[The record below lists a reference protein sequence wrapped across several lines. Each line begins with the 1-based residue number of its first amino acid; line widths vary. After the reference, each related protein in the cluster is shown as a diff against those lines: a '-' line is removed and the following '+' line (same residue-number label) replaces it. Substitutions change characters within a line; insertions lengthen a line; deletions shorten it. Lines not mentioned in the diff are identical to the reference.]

1 MIASILKGQ
10 DVTFIPAGKAAGYSK
25 YNLVTSTANGN
36 DGAGGFSF
44 VGESFGATT
53 TYRVTASFDGG
64 TTFNNIPSATATT
77 GTWNNNGLFTTDG
90 AGEMQIAFAHS
101 RLTSMANWPGSVNS
115 GTINLRVTNIA
126 TGTHH
131 PGPAGSHRPRATAP
145 WRRTARGR
153 PERTGSTASRAAQD
167 LPVRRSRSCQAA
179 RRRPLS

>member
-1 MIASILKGQ
+1 MNKITSKYFTIFFLTASMLVGQ
-10 DVTFIPAGKAAGYSK
+10 DVTFIPAGKASGYSK
-25 YNLVTSTANGN
+25 YNLTTSTANGN

-44 VGESFGATT
+44 VGDGFGATT

-115 GTINLRVTNIA
+115 GTINLRAVSY
-126 TGTHH
+126 THL
-131 PGPAGSHRPRATAP
+131 RAHET
-145 WRRTARGR
+145 
-153 PERTGSTASRAAQD
+153 
-167 LPVRRSRSCQAA
+167 
-179 RRRPLS
+179 

>member
-1 MIASILKGQ
+1 MNKITSKYFTIFFVIASILKGQ
-10 DVTFIPAGKAAGYSK
+10 DVTFIPAGKASGYSK
-25 YNLVTSTANGN
+25 YNLTTSTANGN

-44 VGESFGATT
+44 VGDGFGATT

-126 TGTHH
+126 TGTHY
-131 PGPAGSHRPRATAP
+131 PGSAGSQFTLDLVRPSVATA
-145 WRRTARGR
+145 
-153 PERTGSTASRAAQD
+153 SVSSD
-167 LPVRRSRSCQAA
+167 NS
-179 RRRPLS
+179 